1 LHYAS
6 LCNRFSDGIQQAIQP
21 LFKPGSLPE
30 ILQFSKTEGY
40 DRNVS
45 DNNGGDSLL
54 VHGFLRKFEMI
65 YPNKLFG
72 LTLITSLLFVI
83 TIKKNALL
91 AIFILL
97 LTILINYY
105 GYEVRKKY
113 YQNNENA
120 LMCELASARLS
131 ESLIFILFLKPWYF
145 FFIINCLLTLYTFNK
160 KRVITLPLR
169 GLFLAYLIVTYLIN
183 LIGPY

>member
-1 LHYAS
+1 LA
-6 LCNRFSDGIQQAIQP
+6 
-21 LFKPGSLPE
+21 
-30 ILQFSKTEGY
+30 
-40 DRNVS
+40 
-45 DNNGGDSLL
+45 
-54 VHGFLRKFEMI
+54 HGFLRKFEMI

-83 TIKKNALL
+83 TIKRNDLL

-105 GYEVRKKY
+105 GYTLRKKY
-113 YQNNENA
+113 YQNNQSV
-120 LMCELASARLS
+120 LMCELASSRLS

-160 KRVITLPLR
+160 KRIITLPLR
-169 GLFLAYLIVTYLIN
+169 GIFLVYLVIDYLKLF
-183 LIGPY
+183 